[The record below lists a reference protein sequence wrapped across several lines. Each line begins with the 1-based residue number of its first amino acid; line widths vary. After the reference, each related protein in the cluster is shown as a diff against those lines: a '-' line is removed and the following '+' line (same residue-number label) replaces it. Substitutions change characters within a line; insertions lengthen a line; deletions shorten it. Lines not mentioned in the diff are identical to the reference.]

1 MLPQLV
7 LMMITKT
14 IFPHDTNNMSKKKK
28 NLAYEKVKYNHGR
41 RSMYAGQQQEES
53 RPW

>member
-14 IFPHDTNNMSKKKK
+14 ISPHDTNNMSKKK